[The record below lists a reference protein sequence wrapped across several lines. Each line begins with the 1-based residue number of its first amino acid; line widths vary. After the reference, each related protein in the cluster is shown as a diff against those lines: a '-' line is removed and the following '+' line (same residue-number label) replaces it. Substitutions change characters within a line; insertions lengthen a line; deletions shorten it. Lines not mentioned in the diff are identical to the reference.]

1 MANAERGRRLAESA
15 AKGGSGLA
23 PGHELLFNRAFVFDP
38 MLLREV
44 LDRPGTLFA
53 WNGVPVVGQIEKG
66 GDPMA
71 GAATD
76 LSDGRKLYNRQLR
89 KLEQPFVRE
98 LTPATRREIE
108 RRSYFGA
115 YKGVTDLL
123 TKYLWPELALWLP
136 RMAAGIG
143 KIGRAACRE
152 RGCQCV

>member
-1 MANAERGRRLAESA
+1 
-15 AKGGSGLA
+15 
-23 PGHELLFNRAFVFDP
+23 

-98 LTPATRREIE
+98 LTPATRSAIE

-115 YKGVTDLL
+115 YKGVTALL
-123 TKYLWPELALWLP
+123 TKYLWTDLAMWLT
-136 RMAAGIG
+136 RMAAGNRADERSVG
-143 KIGRAACRE
+143 KEG
-152 RGCQCV
+152 VS

>member
-1 MANAERGRRLAESA
+1 
-15 AKGGSGLA
+15 
-23 PGHELLFNRAFVFDP
+23 

-98 LTPATRREIE
+98 LTPATRPQIA
-108 RRSYFGA
+108 RRSSIGA
-115 YKGVTDLL
+115 YQGVPDLV
-123 TKYLWPELALWLP
+123 TKTLGPALAPWLP
-136 RMAAGIG
+136 RPDRKSGG
-143 KIGRAACRE
+143 
-152 RGCQCV
+152 

>member
-1 MANAERGRRLAESA
+1 
-15 AKGGSGLA
+15 
-23 PGHELLFNRAFVFDP
+23 
-38 MLLREV
+38 
-44 LDRPGTLFA
+44 
-53 WNGVPVVGQIEKG
+53 
-66 GDPMA
+66 MA

-123 TKYLWPELALWLP
+123 TKYLWTELALWLT
-136 RMAAGIG
+136 RLAAGHG
-143 KIGRAACRE
+143 MPPNMVTARSDE
-152 RGCQCV
+152 RRYGEEVVSTGEIR

>member
-71 GAATD
+71 GAAPD
-76 LSDGRKLYNRQLR
+76 PSDGRKLYNRQLR
-89 KLEQPFVRE
+89 KLEQPFE
-98 LTPATRREIE
+98 
-108 RRSYFGA
+108 
-115 YKGVTDLL
+115 
-123 TKYLWPELALWLP
+123 
-136 RMAAGIG
+136 
-143 KIGRAACRE
+143 IGRASCRE
-152 RGCQCV
+152 KRVAGRVNLCGRRNL